1 MSENVE
7 STVES
12 TENTAPA
19 EPAIKS
25 NASAAREA
33 KINEL
38 VDAIKASK
46 DLQGNERLN
55 SQDNHSV
62 DYKQMVDDLS
72 EDGQKFVGN
81 LRKSYTQKTQDLANQ
96 RRELEKERSELEA
109 QRKALV
115 ESEFSSKIKEAAEG
129 DDVALDLLDDES
141 VSKRIEQEVA
151 RRINEMMKP
160 MREEYSVQQRRLALQ
175 SFKSEHPDLED
186 YKTEIASELQANE
199 HINLEQAYWMVKGRT
214 LEEERRSQ
222 DTELKAYRTAARQA
236 GLKVG
241 GLNRGKKAGVPPSVK
256 ARGAWAIYEYLHNSK
271 K

>member
-7 STVES
+7 TTVES
-12 TENTAPA
+12 AENSAPA
-19 EPAIKS
+19 EAAIEN
-25 NASAAREA
+25 NAPSAREA
-33 KINEL
+33 RINEL

-46 DLQGNERLN
+46 ELQENNKLN

-62 DYKQMVDDLS
+62 DYRQMVDELS
-72 EDGQKFVGN
+72 DEGQKFVGN
-81 LRKSYTQKTQDLANQ
+81 LRKSYTQKTQELAQQRKELAKARADL
-96 RRELEKERSELEA
+96 ES

-115 ESEFSSKIKEAAEG
+115 ESQFSQEVQEAAEAE
-129 DDVALDLLDDES
+129 DVKVDVLDDES
-141 VSKRIEQEVA
+141 VAKRIEQEVA

-160 MREEYSVQQRRLALQ
+160 MREEYSVQQRKIALQ

-186 YKTEIASELQANE
+186 YKTEIASELQSNE
-199 HINLEQAYWMVKGRT
+199 HINLEQAYWMVKGRK
-214 LEEERRSQ
+214 LEEQRKEQ
-222 DTELKAYRTAARQA
+222 DSELKAYRHAARQA